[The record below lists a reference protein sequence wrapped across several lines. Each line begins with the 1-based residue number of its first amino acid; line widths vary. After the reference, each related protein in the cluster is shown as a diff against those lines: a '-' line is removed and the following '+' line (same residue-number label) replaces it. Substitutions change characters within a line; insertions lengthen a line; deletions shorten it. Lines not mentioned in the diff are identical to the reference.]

1 MPNNLDSNVSQI
13 VLKKFLPGF
22 MSDLVLAK
30 TVDRQLLAGEINS
43 STGDSVSF
51 KRPHQF
57 SSLRTPTGDIS
68 GQNKNNLL
76 SGKATGRVGNYITV
90 AVEYQQ
96 LEEAIKLNQLEEILA
111 PVRQRI
117 VTDLETELAHFMM
130 NNGALSLGSPN
141 TPITKW
147 SDVAQTAS
155 FLKDLGVNEGE
166 NYAVMDPWS
175 AQRLAD
181 AQTGLHA
188 SDQLVRTAWENAQI
202 PTNFGGIRALMSN
215 GLASRTQGAFGGTL
229 TVKTQPTVTYN
240 AVKDSYQFTVTLT
253 GATASVTGFLK
264 AGDQVKFT
272 NTYWLQQQTKQA
284 LYNGATPISFTA
296 TVTADAN
303 SDSSGD
309 VTVTLSGVPIYD
321 TTNPQY
327 NSVSRQ
333 VEAGDAV
340 SVVGTASQTM
350 KPNLFYNKF
359 FCGLGSIPLPK
370 LHSIDSAVATY
381 EGFSIRVVGLDSRL
395 TTAENDIDYLTDEV
409 VAIQNTLSDHE
420 TRIDALEYATTRK
433 KSEVVYSGVSV
444 TIPTAPTN
452 LVSLLK
458 TLTPSSGTLAPF
470 FDTVNNKMVV
480 FNENKT
486 LFFKLSIVGTWPSG
500 TANRSMQLTFSGS
513 VPDTLVSSRNVAT
526 TTDNILL
533 ATFFSV
539 DKDGFL
545 ATNGSTLTIQSN
557 GAAFTA
563 TTIKIIAEQ

>member
-1 MPNNLDSNVSQI
+1 MTS
-13 VLKKFLPGF
+13 
-22 MSDLVLAK
+22 
-30 TVDRQLLAGEINS
+30 
-43 STGDSVSF
+43 
-51 KRPHQF
+51 
-57 SSLRTPTGDIS
+57 
-68 GQNKNNLL
+68 
-76 SGKATGRVGNYITV
+76 
-90 AVEYQQ
+90 
-96 LEEAIKLNQLEEILA
+96 
-111 PVRQRI
+111 
-117 VTDLETELAHFMM
+117 

-215 GLASRTQGAFGGTL
+215 GLASRTQGAFSGTL

-253 GATASVTGFLK
+253 GATTSVTGFLK

-296 TVTADAN
+296 TVTADAD

-333 VEAGDAV
+333 VAAGDAV

-381 EGFSIRVVGLDSRL
+381 EGFSIRVHKYADG
-395 TTAENDIDYLTDEV
+395 
-409 VAIQNTLSDHE
+409 
-420 TRIDALEYATTRK
+420 DANVQKMRFD
-433 KSEVVYSGVSV
+433 
-444 TIPTAPTN
+444 
-452 LVSLLK
+452 LL
-458 TLTPSSGTLAPF
+458 PAYVCFNPHMGGQF
-470 FDTVNNKMVV
+470 FGN
-480 FNENKT
+480 
-486 LFFKLSIVGTWPSG
+486 P
-500 TANRSMQLTFSGS
+500 
-513 VPDTLVSSRNVAT
+513 
-526 TTDNILL
+526 
-533 ATFFSV
+533 
-539 DKDGFL
+539 
-545 ATNGSTLTIQSN
+545 
-557 GAAFTA
+557 
-563 TTIKIIAEQ
+563 